1 MSKVISSAVLFT
13 DKNKF
18 LAVHPTGSIG
28 NHWDLPKGRIDDGEN
43 PIDTAVREFKEET
56 GISLDKSKLKH
67 IGKFPLHN
75 EKDIILFL
83 YIIDELPS
91 LSSLKC
97 TSTTTKAFKSKKVVP
112 EVDEYHYFKLT
123 EFTKMRVGLYR
134 AILNTVLKMKESME
148 E

>member
-28 NHWDLPKGRIDDGEN
+28 NYWDLPKGSIDDGEQ

-56 GISLDKSKLKH
+56 GLTIDKNKLKY
-67 IGKFPLHN
+67 IGKFPLHK

-83 YIIDELPS
+83 YITDELPS

-97 TSTTTKAFKSKKVVP
+97 ISTTNKAFRSKKVVP

-134 AILNTVLKMKESME
+134 AILDAILKMKESME